1 MESDYEDL
9 ATLIEIAMEE
19 QDESSY
25 AEIQTLY
32 QALASYYEEQKLL
45 TLLSGE
51 YDGKNAILT
60 FHAGAGAPNPRIGCR
75 CCCGCIPV
83 GLSGMA
89 SK

>member
-1 MESDYEDL
+1 
-9 ATLIEIAMEE
+9 MEE

-60 FHAGAGAPNPRIGCR
+60 FHTGAGRSEERRVGKECR
-75 CCCGCIPV
+75 SRWSPYH
-83 GLSGMA
+83 
-89 SK
+89 